1 MNGRLEYQS
10 IKLVLPVIV
19 HLTVRERWIDKVT
32 IIGASEVLA
41 APFLLSPIHAC

>member
-1 MNGRLEYQS
+1 MDGRLEYQS

-19 HLTVRERWIDKVT
+19 HLIVRERWIDKVT

-41 APFLLSPIHAC
+41 SSLLSPMHAC